1 MKLTLTVRKV
11 ILSACGLLALT
22 LGLLG
27 AFLPLLPTTPFLL
40 LAAVCFF
47 HGSNR
52 LSRWLESLPWVG
64 KQLAL
69 WRDQRAISIE
79 AKRAALIYL
88 WTTISVS
95 VIFFLSDIFFR
106 ILLLTLA
113 IGVTLYL
120 LQLRTLSDRVDNKPA
135 KLQD

>member
-1 MKLTLTVRKV
+1 MRKV
-11 ILSACGLLALT
+11 ILSVCGLLALT

-27 AFLPLLPTTPFLL
+27 ALLPLLPTTPFLL
-40 LAAVCFF
+40 LAAMCFF

-64 KQLAL
+64 KQLTL
-69 WRDQRAISIE
+69 WREQRAISIGV
-79 AKRAALIYL
+79 KSAALIYL
-88 WTTISVS
+88 WTAISIS
-95 VIFFLSDIFFR
+95 VIFFQNDNLYR
-106 ILLLTLA
+106 ILLLTFA

-120 LQLRTLSDRVDNKPA
+120 LQLRTLSSRVDNKPA